1 MARSCRTAGGAI
13 HASGSRPARSS
24 CASVA
29 APALSF
35 FSRAEAI
42 ALHCSGQTMCGS
54 KP

>member
-1 MARSCRTAGGAI
+1 MTGPAI
-13 HASGSRPARSS
+13 SS

-42 ALHCSGQTMCGS
+42 ALHRSGWTMYGS